1 MGITSPWRFVEGV
14 KSYVEVVPGDAV
26 FPVGW
31 ELGRM
36 EKEDEGLINCVSGIF
51 TREMWMFM
59 ERVW

>member
-1 MGITSPWRFVEGV
+1 MGITSPGRFVEGV
-14 KSYVEVVPGDAV
+14 KSCVGVVSGDTV
-26 FPVGW
+26 LPLGW
-31 ELGRM
+31 WLGRM